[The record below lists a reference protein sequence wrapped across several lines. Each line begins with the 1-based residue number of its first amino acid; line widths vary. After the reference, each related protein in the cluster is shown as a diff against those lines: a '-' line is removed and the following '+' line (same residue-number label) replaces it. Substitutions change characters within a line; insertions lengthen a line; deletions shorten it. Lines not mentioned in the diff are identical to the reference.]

1 MSRRPATTVIF
12 AGFFLLG
19 MLFILWGILLPDIAR
34 DLAMSEVVS
43 GALFS
48 LFSLGMMSGAILGGK
63 YATRFDF
70 LFLLASLLVIDTV
83 LLLILSVLTQWQ
95 SVLVMVFFI
104 GVISSSMITIGYT
117 LIAQMFAEKRFAM
130 MGVMD
135 FMFSLGTFASSFF
148 VTLLYMAQQNWRLP
162 IQVLSL
168 AMLVVAGYSLL
179 VARTQ
184 RKVTAGKPRPPKQ
197 SLVFKDII
205 AQPVFLFL
213 ALASFGYGAVEFG
226 NANWF
231 VSYAQNGIGYS
242 GEVSRNLLA
251 CFTAGMVISRLGFAL
266 LLRWFS
272 VHRLIVVM
280 ATLGL
285 TGALIIKLADDL
297 YGLAGGNLV
306 LGLGIGGLFPLML
319 SAAMSLSPE
328 KGPVL
333 SGISMVGNT
342 IGVQVASFSTGLW
355 ANFAPL
361 TTAFWVI
368 PIAGVWLWAC
378 AFGYSRLLKANSAD
392 GPAEEQESAAKG

>member
-34 DLAMSEVVS
+34 DLSMSEVIS

-48 LFSLGMMSGAILGGK
+48 LFSLGMMTGAILGGK

-70 LFLLASLLVIDTV
+70 LFLLASLLTINTI
-83 LLLILSVLTQWQ
+83 LLLILSALTQWQ
-95 SVLVMVFFI
+95 WVLAMVFVI
-104 GVISSSMITIGYT
+104 GVISSSMITIGHT
-117 LIAQMFAEKRFAM
+117 MIAQMFAEKRFAM

-135 FMFSLGTFASSFF
+135 FMFSLGTFAASFF
-148 VTLLYMAQQNWRLP
+148 VTLLYVAEQNWRLP

-168 AMLVVAGYSLL
+168 AMLVVAGYALL

-184 RKVTAGKPRPPKQ
+184 RKITAGQPKAPKQ
-197 SLVFKDII
+197 SLAFKDVISK
-205 AQPVFLFL
+205 PVFLFL

-272 VHRLIVVM
+272 VHRLIVVL
-280 ATLGL
+280 ATLTL
-285 TGALIIKLADDL
+285 TGAFTIKVATNL
-297 YGLAGGNLV
+297 YGLAGGNLL
-306 LGLGIGGLFPLML
+306 LGLGLGGLFPLML

-333 SGISMVGNT
+333 SGISIVGNS

-368 PIAGVWLWAC
+368 PVAGVWLWAC
-378 AFGYSRLLKANSAD
+378 AFGYSRLLKHQRSKAPDAKAASATE
-392 GPAEEQESAAKG
+392 G